1 MNMVSYLCLGSAARI
16 ALSAS
21 AHSLLSD
28 KPRCTPEH
36 SLALPRDVAKLRWGL
51 CSEENIACLQLT
63 QPRHTQGSITISS
76 SATLNLLW
84 CAYGCRIVG
93 SCAAAAT
100 RRQRYNATK
109 SIRRNVDGVRIHFS
123 YVLQSYISLQH
134 TLIDLLRTWTVF
146 LFTHDP
152 SAILNIVSTRGK
164 VVAGDQGNVSVD
176 VSIIDG
182 QMNYALTSL

>member
-1 MNMVSYLCLGSAARI
+1 M
-16 ALSAS
+16 
-21 AHSLLSD
+21 
-28 KPRCTPEH
+28 
-36 SLALPRDVAKLRWGL
+36 
-51 CSEENIACLQLT
+51 
-63 QPRHTQGSITISS
+63 
-76 SATLNLLW
+76 
-84 CAYGCRIVG
+84 
-93 SCAAAAT
+93 
-100 RRQRYNATK
+100 
-109 SIRRNVDGVRIHFS
+109 DGVRIHFS